1 MDESNADRER
11 SLRICVALGLFRG
24 VVIAVLF
31 GFCVIAALLEPP
43 QGPGGR
49 ESAWSDEFE
58 LRSLSEQG
66 DR

>member
-1 MDESNADRER
+1 MDESEAGRER

-31 GFCVIAALLEPP
+31 GFCVIAAILEPP
-43 QGPGGR
+43 QGSRGR

-58 LRSLSEQG
+58 LRTWPAH
-66 DR
+66 DAR